1 MEKSNQ
7 LPKTEDCSAEGE
19 PVDLLFFRVKRPSR
33 SVSRDKREPQAGPA
47 SRLSNSASKVQDASG
62 DGVRLPEPNTKMA
75 AQGEAIEGLPGS
87 KSVARAEAD
96 ARNRGGPESPC
107 RTNYEGQ
114 AGKEAQRQEAPPESP
129 GVGSAHSIQPQGA
142 SSEAGEGTDKS
153 TQLAQATSTVR
164 TTERDWQ
171 TFLRAIAEKAH
182 THQQHR
188 FGDLYRRLNR
198 DVLRLSFF
206 RLRKDAASGV
216 DGVTFQQYEKNLE
229 SNLADLE
236 GRLKRKAYRAR
247 LVRRK
252 YIPKGNGKLR
262 PLGMPVLEDKLLQMA
277 ATQILLA
284 IYEVDFL
291 PCSYGYR
298 PGVSAH
304 DAIKALSQELQF
316 GGHHFVVE
324 ADIKGFFDNIQ
335 WEWLERMLE
344 QRIADGAFFEP
355 DPQVAAGRHPGRG
368 WQSDPSSDRNTAGRG
383 GLACAG
389 QHLSALCAGPV
400 VGAGSATSTTRTL
413 PDDSLCG

>member
-19 PVDLLFFRVKRPSR
+19 PVDLWFFRVKRPLR

-47 SRLSNSASKVQDASG
+47 SRLSDSASIVQGASG
-62 DGVRLPEPNTKMA
+62 DGVCLPEPKTKTPVD
-75 AQGEAIEGLPGS
+75 GEGVEGLPGS

-114 AGKEAQRQEAPPESP
+114 AGRVAQRQEATPGAP
-129 GVGSAHSIQPQGA
+129 GVGSAHSIQTQSRQG
-142 SSEAGEGTDKS
+142 GTETGKGADRS
-153 TQLAQATSTVR
+153 TQSAQETSTVR

-171 TFLRAIAEKAH
+171 TFLRAIAEKAYSNK
-182 THQQHR
+182 QHR
-188 FGDLYRRLNR
+188 FGDLFRRLNR

-252 YIPKGNGKLR
+252 YIPKGNSCCK
-262 PLGMPVLEDKLLQMA
+262 
-277 ATQILLA
+277 
-284 IYEVDFL
+284 
-291 PCSYGYR
+291 
-298 PGVSAH
+298 
-304 DAIKALSQELQF
+304 
-316 GGHHFVVE
+316 
-324 ADIKGFFDNIQ
+324 
-335 WEWLERMLE
+335 
-344 QRIADGAFFEP
+344 
-355 DPQVAAGRHPGRG
+355 
-368 WQSDPSSDRNTAGRG
+368 WQ
-383 GLACAG
+383 
-389 QHLSALCAGPV
+389 
-400 VGAGSATSTTRTL
+400 
-413 PDDSLCG
+413 